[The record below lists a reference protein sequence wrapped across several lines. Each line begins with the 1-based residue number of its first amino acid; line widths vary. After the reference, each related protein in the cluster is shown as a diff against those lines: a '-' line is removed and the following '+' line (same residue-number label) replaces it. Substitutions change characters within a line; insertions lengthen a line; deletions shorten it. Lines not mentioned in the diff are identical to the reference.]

1 MGIYFAPIRIGPV
14 EVPEPV
20 LLAPMSAVTDMPFR
34 RAAKRCGA
42 GLVISEMIASQAMIR
57 ETRDALLR
65 ATHAP
70 DERPISVQLAGCEP
84 REMAEAAKLAEAGGA
99 AIIDIN
105 FGCPAKKVV
114 NGYAGSALMRDE
126 VKAARILEATVGAV
140 SVPVTLK
147 MRLGWDDKNRN
158 APSLARIA
166 ESCGIRMI
174 SVHGRTRCQFFEGK
188 ANWAAVRPVKE
199 AVSVPVMVNGDIAS
213 LDDARR
219 ALEESGADGVMI
231 GRGTF
236 GNPWLM
242 ADVITALRHRMTN
255 DTLRPGSGQAVT
267 SAQFVST
274 VSSMSFPDKIPF
286 ILEHCELAVKVK
298 GERTGMLEMRR
309 HLSSYVKGFDGAADL
324 RSKLVRVET
333 FAEAKQI
340 LTS

>member
-1 MGIYFAPIRIGPV
+1 MGINFAPIRIGPIDI
-14 EVPEPV
+14 PEPV
-20 LLAPMSAVTDMPFR
+20 MLAPMSAVTDMPFR
-34 RAAKRCGA
+34 RAVKRCGA

-65 ATHAP
+65 ATHGP

-84 REMAEAAKLAEAGGA
+84 KEMAEAAKLAEAGGA

-126 VKAARILEATVGAV
+126 LKAARILEATVGAV

-158 APSLARIA
+158 APSLARVA
-166 ESCGIRMI
+166 EECGIRMI

-188 ANWAAVRPVKE
+188 ANWAAVRPVKD
-199 AVSVPVMVNGDIAS
+199 AVSVPVMVNGDINN

-231 GRGTF
+231 GRGAQ
-236 GNPWLM
+236 GRPWFLRQVAHFLATGVRLPDPST
-242 ADVITALRHRMTN
+242 ADRM
-255 DTLRPGSGQAVT
+255 DIL
-267 SAQFVST
+267 
-274 VSSMSFPDKIPF
+274 
-286 ILEHCELAVKVK
+286 LEHYDAILA
-298 GERTGMLEMRR
+298 
-309 HLSSYVKGFDGAADL
+309 HYGAAIG
-324 RSKLVRVET
+324 VRVARKHLGWYSKGLSGASEFRAT
-333 FAEAKQI
+333 ANRMDDPQDVRAAVRSLFGRGIENGPSERQAA
-340 LTS
+340 

>member
-1 MGIYFAPIRIGPV
+1 MGINFAPIRIGPV

-158 APSLARIA
+158 APSLARVA
-166 ESCGIRMI
+166 EECGIRMI

-188 ANWAAVRPVKE
+188 ANWAAVRPVKD

-231 GRGTF
+231 GRGAQ
-236 GNPWLM
+236 GRPWFLRQ
-242 ADVITALRHRMTN
+242 VALFLATGVRLPDPPPAERM
-255 DTLRPGSGQAVT
+255 DIL
-267 SAQFVST
+267 
-274 VSSMSFPDKIPF
+274 
-286 ILEHCELAVKVK
+286 LEHYDAILAHY
-298 GERTGMLEMRR
+298 GTAIG
-309 HLSSYVKGFDGAADL
+309 
-324 RSKLVRVET
+324 VRVARKHLGWYSKGLAGASEFRAT
-333 FAEAKQI
+333 ANRMDDPQDVRAAVRLLFGPAIENGPTERQAA
-340 LTS
+340 